1 MNAPR
6 ILALALLLAMASPA
20 EALSRFGQAED
31 LLKLGKRA
39 VDATQP
45 ITEEDEVQLGRGIAA
60 NVLGAAPLVRDDGL
74 QRYVNQV
81 GLWLAM
87 QTDRASLPWRFGVI
101 DSPSVNAFALPG
113 GTVLITRGLYDSL
126 RDEGELAGVLAHEIA
141 HVVERHQVKA
151 IQKAMGRDFAT
162 EIAGEAAGRSDNVLV
177 QRFGSRAFS
186 VGTEVLTRGLD
197 KKDEFQADQRGMVIA
212 ARAGYN
218 PFGLAGVL
226 QTLDTASAQ
235 DEAVAL
241 LFATHP
247 APAARLERL
256 DATVGERLDAY
267 ATVATPGRL
276 YRPK

>member
-6 ILALALLLAMASPA
+6 ILAVALLLALAAPAS
-20 EALSRFGQAED
+20 ALSRFGQAED
-31 LLKLGKRA
+31 LFKLGKRA
-39 VDATQP
+39 ADASQTL
-45 ITEEDEVQLGRGIAA
+45 TEEDEVQLGRGIAA

-101 DSPSVNAFALPG
+101 DSPSLNAFALPG
-113 GTVLITRGLYDSL
+113 GTVLITRGLYDNL
-126 RDEGELAGVLAHEIA
+126 RDEGELAGVLAHEIS

-151 IQKAMGRDFAT
+151 IQKAMGRDFAAT
-162 EIAGEAAGRSDNVLV
+162 LAGEAAGRSDNVLV

-186 VGTEVLTRGLD
+186 AGTEVLTRGLD
-197 KKDEFQADQRGMVIA
+197 KKDEFLADQHGMVIA

-226 QTLDTASAQ
+226 QTLDTASAE
-235 DEAVAL
+235 DESVAL

-256 DATVGERLDAY
+256 DATVGERLDEY
-267 ATVATPGRL
+267 AMVPTPGRL

>member
-1 MNAPR
+1 MNARR
-6 ILALALLLAMASPA
+6 ILAVALMLALAAPA
-20 EALSRFGQAED
+20 AALSRFGQAED

-60 NVLGAAPLVRDDGL
+60 NVLGAAPLVRDEGL

-87 QTDRASLPWRFGVI
+87 QTYRASLPWRFGVI
-101 DSPSVNAFALPG
+101 DSPSLNAFALPG
-113 GTVLITRGLYDSL
+113 GTVLITRGLYDNL
-126 RDEGELAGVLAHEIA
+126 RDEGELAGVLAHEIS

-162 EIAGEAAGRSDNVLV
+162 EMAGEAAGRSDNVLV

-197 KKDEFQADQRGMVIA
+197 KKDEFLADQHGMVIA

-226 QTLDTASAQ
+226 QTLDMANAQ
-235 DEAVAL
+235 DESVAL

-256 DATVGERLDAY
+256 DATVGERLDKY
-267 ATVATPGRL
+267 AMVPTPGRL

>member
-6 ILALALLLAMASPA
+6 VLAVALLLALSGPA
-20 EALSRFGQAED
+20 DALSRFGQAED
-31 LLKLGKRA
+31 LFKLGKRA
-39 VDATQP
+39 VEATQQ
-45 ITEEDEVQLGRGIAA
+45 ISEEEEVELGRGIAA

-87 QTDRASLPWRFGVI
+87 HTDRADLPWRFGVI

-113 GTVLITRGLYDSL
+113 GTVLITRGLYDNL

-162 EIAGEAAGRSDNVLV
+162 EMAGEAVGRSDNEIVR
-177 QRFGSRAFS
+177 RFGSRAFTA
-186 VGTEVLTRGLD
+186 GTEVLARGLD
-197 KKDEFQADQRGMVIA
+197 KQDEFQADQRGMVIA

-247 APAARLERL
+247 PPAARLERL
-256 DATVGERLDAY
+256 DAAVGERLDKY

>member
-6 ILALALLLAMASPA
+6 ILAVALLLAMASPA
-20 EALSRFGQAED
+20 EALSRFGQAEE

-39 VDATQP
+39 VDATQ
-45 ITEEDEVQLGRGIAA
+45 TLSEEDEVQLGRGIAA

-126 RDEGELAGVLAHEIA
+126 RDEGELAGVLAHEIS

-162 EIAGEAAGRSDNVLV
+162 EMAGEAAGRSDNVLV
-177 QRFGSRAFS
+177 QRFGSRAFA

-267 ATVATPGRL
+267 AAVPTPGRL